1 MSVLALSPDPPSPMS
16 VTPTFD
22 LNPTACSSTLLDH
35 QEMDPHTFND
45 SAGDNAQRSRKPPPL
60 HSGADW
66 KVLLHLPEMEKWL
79 RGTSSRVSQLSHSVA
94 QDSDHR
100 HVDVHLVQLKA
111 ICEDISDHVEQIHAL
126 LETEFSLKLLSCS
139 VNIIVDIRTVQ
150 LLWHQLRVS
159 VLVLKERLLQGL
171 QDSNGNF
178 TRQTD
183 ILQAFSQDQSQTR
196 LDALTEVDDCGQL
209 TIRCSQDYFS
219 LDCGITAFE
228 LSDYSPSDE
237 TRRGEE
243 AGPDCDGEDG
253 AGAESER
260 DEGAGSDSDQEE
272 GAGLHTDQGEGPGP
286 DADRG
291 EWAGPQLK
299 QERGAETNSDLAQE
313 QSLGS
318 PGLTPRCHS
327 PDPGP
332 PPSTKT
338 MSNLRDRP
346 KRPKWNTC
354 VSPSQF
360 PALKWGALSSESISG
375 PVGLRD
381 MTSDLHLQTQRDH
394 FPPSL
399 PGPPDRSKFW
409 LQLDSISPEQSLLGH
424 VTVRQEPM
432 QNQTVKSTGSPQN
445 QSEGDSCSPLPSPIR
460 PSSSSEHEASSEDSD
475 PRPSPVRNSVWIIKR
490 PEHKVSSGAALDQE
504 HWYGSEEFLALP
516 AQLRKPELLSIRLEE
531 LPLGQ
536 DSAQTGLQDVDD
548 WDLMDPVHQDWEELP
563 SSPQLDSEWSSP
575 ASQSDSPCPPDSSL
589 DPGPFSD
596 LQSDE
601 DGQEGSRRGGLSLLQ
616 QLLDD
621 IQSSCSDRD
630 VWTKIE
636 RFVFRLDAFIRWLQE
651 SLDRTENWTPP
662 RQDVDSLRIYLDTH
676 LSFKM
681 SVDSRAELKERI
693 MEEGRELLTI
703 IPHQTGVTD
712 ILLMVTS
719 QWGQLQRQ
727 IRRQHGWMLRTLRC
741 IQTHLLCGD
750 QSQETLTN
758 QDAPSSAKCQQVRG
772 PCEVQQAVLERMK
785 NQLSHHFS
793 TSRSQPRQPTNGSS
807 LQEFEAEYQEL
818 WDWLMDM
825 DAMVTDSHQLMMSE
839 EQRLH
844 LFKSSHTDLTMMDSK
859 RLNLLGRGEALKRSG
874 TKLPSDFHQK
884 LHDLTHTWTQ
894 LEKIL
899 SGHSA
904 PCSSQVRPALSGSLP
919 VCREGSEDGLPP
931 MSFPLTADLLQ
942 QLEARIKE
950 LKSWLRDTEL
960 LIFNSC
966 LRRDKD
972 AAQQLLSFQ
981 SLCSEIQSRRRGV
994 ASVLKLCQKLLQ
1006 HNLVGPVDEVG
1017 PEAEQHCE
1025 ALQLLSI
1032 NLERRWEAIVMQ
1044 ALQWHNRLRRQLGE
1058 TQVPESLLATVDLRR
1073 ATPPLPGPMA
1083 PEESWE
1089 WDETDLSIT
1098 EPDLTQN
1105 LPTEQATPPTA
1116 TRPSN
1121 IYQVFSLH
1129 SVELDQRPHFP
1140 SALHKTEVL
1149 GSCKDSSFS
1158 SLESLPD
1165 LLGGLM
1171 LRGSSEG
1178 EGSSERESSAE
1189 LGWNSEG
1196 VDNGQPSE
1204 SDSGIVSDA
1213 GDAGETLAV
1222 VGISGEQKVRRGEEM
1237 RGESE
1242 KRKERRGEPS
1252 GVRLVDEVAAEHLIV
1267 VEGRTGG
1274 SGAVGGADG
1283 EGGASGGGA
1292 EGILAL
1298 VQSHNNNKAE
1308 DFSGNLP
1315 PSPLSLRG
1323 PELTRELQS
1332 TPTPSLG
1339 SLESLLAEG
1348 LDLFPVQQ
1356 SGTPVPSTWTPPS
1369 TAETESGELSRR
1381 TLDLLKCLEN
1391 VQRPLMAKITSSV
1404 SDQMLRSH
1412 SRLISSPS
1420 LGGVALH
1427 AGHNESLSLA
1437 SEDTPRGH
1445 LCPDSAAEGSTH
1457 RKCCRVT
1464 GPKGTGLE
1472 DLDAANLSMLVNVSA
1487 CTDEEE
1493 DDLLSSSSL
1502 TLTEEEF
1509 GVREG
1514 EEDELNSTT
1523 PGNEEDYEAAMVE
1536 LEYMQ
1541 KELQSWTRPSRGSAS
1556 SKSELGLSDELQ
1568 CSTSP
1573 SSSSAFSISSILSS
1587 SCKNDERQT
1596 SGERTIQK
1604 LDQEEDFRSSRT
1616 LLSCFVD
1623 DVENGN
1629 VEHSGVNGQDEDA
1642 ELLWQETSAFTQR
1655 GEPLTVAPSL
1665 LSPSCELSGPSHQT
1679 SLLVGQ
1685 LKGELPCHSVSSTVS
1700 LFSVGEVGSSN
1711 EGGRRAINI
1720 QEKFKFSSLVTERSQ
1735 REVHDLGF
1743 PRHPKD
1749 YRCCCGPVRPPEF
1762 TKEINRDSLKTESAH
1777 LTSNGLDQRPGAQIR
1792 EKVMKLSHQSLHLH
1806 QEDFYSYLSLSSHDS
1821 DCGEVSLHSVTS
1833 PASPSPSSSP
1843 LLDPDTGDGDKSL
1856 DSERR
1861 EAAIPTSPDIRD
1873 EEMLFPAC
1881 TEEVYLGPPLC
1892 YSMEISRTPVVGLDS
1907 QTLRTPD
1914 LTSLGYLAKP
1924 IPASVLKPP
1933 PGTCEG
1939 PPPFQCVVA
1948 ASASREKRS
1957 NDAPPYLNPRPRVVL
1972 IDSSAENLVDSKM
1985 LPSNMAAVMTE
1996 ISVSGATTNPLK
2008 EPSAVAAHVNPKIN
2022 FSAMRKDD
2030 RMEEARRGGGGRGEE
2045 TRGEELTALSSSEAE
2060 SFRYHRDIQT
2070 PAAGGAALVCTR

>member
-22 LNPTACSSTLLDH
+22 LNPATCSSTLLDH
-35 QEMDPHTFND
+35 PEMNLHTSND
-45 SAGDNAQRSRKPPPL
+45 SAGDTAHRSRKPPPL

-66 KVLLHLPEMEKWL
+66 KILLHLPEMEKWL
-79 RGTSSRVSQLSHSVA
+79 RGTSGRVSQLSHSVA
-94 QDSDHR
+94 QDSEHR

-237 TRRGEE
+237 TRRGEGAE
-243 AGPDCDGEDG
+243 PDCDQEEG
-253 AGAESER
+253 AGAESEQ
-260 DEGAGSDSDQEE
+260 DEGAGSDSDRE
-272 GAGLHTDQGEGPGP
+272 EGPGP

-291 EWAGPQLK
+291 DWVEPHPK
-299 QERGAETNSDLAQE
+299 QEQGAETDSDLT
-313 QSLGS
+313 SLGS
-318 PGLTPRCHS
+318 TGLTARCDL
-327 PDPGP
+327 PDPCT
-332 PPSTKT
+332 PSSSET
-338 MSNLRDRP
+338 MSNRWDRP
-346 KRPKWNTC
+346 KRPNWNTC
-354 VSPSQF
+354 VSPQL
-360 PALKWGALSSESISG
+360 PTPKIGTLSSDTVSG
-375 PVGLRD
+375 RVGSAD
-381 MTSDLHLQTQRDH
+381 MTSDPHVQIQQDQ
-394 FPPSL
+394 FSPSL

-424 VTVRQEPM
+424 VAHRQQPR
-432 QNQTVKSTGSPQN
+432 QNP
-445 QSEGDSCSPLPSPIR
+445 SEGDSCSPLPSPVR

-475 PRPSPVRNSVWIIKR
+475 PRPSPVQNSVWIIKR
-490 PEHKVSSGAALDQE
+490 PEPKVSSGAALDQE

-516 AQLRKPELLSIRLEE
+516 AQLRKPELLSIRLDE

-536 DSAQTGLQDVDD
+536 DSARTGLQDVDD

-575 ASQSDSPCPPDSSL
+575 ASHTDSPCPPDSSL

-621 IQSSCSDRD
+621 IQSRCGDQD

-662 RQDVDSLRIYLDTH
+662 RQDVDSLRVYLDTH

-681 SVDSRAELKERI
+681 SVDSRAELKDKI

-703 IPHQTGVTD
+703 IPQQTGVTD

-741 IQTHLLCGD
+741 IQTHLLCSD
-750 QSQETLTN
+750 QPQETTGDTSTN
-758 QDAPSSAKCQQVRG
+758 QDAPSPAKYQQVRG
-772 PCEVQQAVLERMK
+772 PCEVQQAVLEQMK
-785 NQLSHHFS
+785 NQLSRLNSHFS
-793 TSRSQPRQPTNGSS
+793 TGRKQLRQPANSSS
-807 LQEFEAEYQEL
+807 LQEFEVEYQEL

-859 RLNLLGRGEALKRSG
+859 KLNLLGRGEALKRSG

-904 PCSSQVRPALSGSLP
+904 ASSSHQVRPAGSLL
-919 VCREGSEDGLPP
+919 VCREGSEDAPPP

-972 AAQQLLSFQ
+972 AGQQLLSFQ

-1006 HNLVGPVDEVG
+1006 QNLVGPVEEVG

-1044 ALQWHNRLRRQLGE
+1044 ALQWRNRLRRQLGE
-1058 TQVPESLLATVDLRR
+1058 TQVPESLLEPAMVDLRQSS
-1073 ATPPLPGPMA
+1073 PPLPGPVA

-1121 IYQVFSLH
+1121 VYQVFSLH
-1129 SVELDQRPHFP
+1129 SMELDQRPPIP
-1140 SALHKTEVL
+1140 SALQKTEAL

-1189 LGWNSEG
+1189 LGWSSEG

-1213 GDAGETLAV
+1213 GDA
-1222 VGISGEQKVRRGEEM
+1222 VGISGEQKVRQGEV
-1237 RGESE
+1237 
-1242 KRKERRGEPS
+1242 RRGGSEEWKKGS
-1252 GVRLVDEVAAEHLIV
+1252 GEQRGVRLAAEEAKV
-1267 VEGRTGG
+1267 VEGKTGG
-1274 SGAVGGADG
+1274 LVAVGGGA
-1283 EGGASGGGA
+1283 EGVPHSGGTGEGA

-1298 VQSHNNNKAE
+1298 VQSH
-1308 DFSGNLP
+1308 FSGKLP

-1323 PELTRELQS
+1323 PELTQDLQS

-1348 LDLFPVQQ
+1348 VDLFPAQQ
-1356 SGTPVPSTWTPPS
+1356 SCTPVPSTWTPPS
-1369 TAETESGELSRR
+1369 TAETEAESGELSRR

-1391 VQRPLMAKITSSV
+1391 VQRPPVAKMTSSV

-1420 LGGVALH
+1420 LGGVAHLS
-1427 AGHNESLSLA
+1427 GQSENSSLA
-1437 SEDTPRGH
+1437 SEDTPQGH

-1472 DLDAANLSMLVNVSA
+1472 ELDAANLSMLVNVSA

-1514 EEDELNSTT
+1514 EEDEHNSTT
-1523 PGNEEDYEAAMVE
+1523 PGHEEDYEAAMVE

-1541 KELQSWTRPSRGSAS
+1541 KELQSWARPSRGSSS

-1568 CSTSP
+1568 CSSSP
-1573 SSSSAFSISSILSS
+1573 SSSSAFSISSIFSS
-1587 SCKNDERQT
+1587 TCKNDGAERV
-1596 SGERTIQK
+1596 IQK
-1604 LDQEEDFRSSRT
+1604 SDQEEDFRSSRS

-1629 VEHSGVNGQDEDA
+1629 VEQSGVTGQDEDA
-1642 ELLWQETSAFTQR
+1642 ELLWEETSTFTR
-1655 GEPLTVAPSL
+1655 TTVPSL
-1665 LSPSCELSGPSHQT
+1665 LSPSCELSGPAHQT

-1685 LKGELPCHSVSSTVS
+1685 LKGELPCHSSSTVS
-1700 LFSVGEVGSSN
+1700 LFSVGENGSSN

-1720 QEKFKFSSLVTERSQ
+1720 QEKFKFSSLVTEKSQ

-1749 YRCCCGPVRPPEF
+1749 YRCCCGSVRPPEP
-1762 TKEINRDSLKTESAH
+1762 TKKTDSTH
-1777 LTSNGLDQRPGAQIR
+1777 LSTSNGLDQRPGAQIR

-1821 DCGEVSLHSVTS
+1821 DCGEVSLRSV
-1833 PASPSPSSSP
+1833 ASPSPSSTPP
-1843 LLDPDTGDGDKSL
+1843 LGPDSDRKDPV
-1856 DSERR
+1856 
-1861 EAAIPTSPDIRD
+1861 IPTSPDIRD

-1892 YSMEISRTPVVGLDS
+1892 YSMEISLDS
-1907 QTLRTPD
+1907 RSQMLRTPD
-1914 LTSLGYLAKP
+1914 STSKP
-1924 IPASVLKPP
+1924 A
-1933 PGTCEG
+1933 PGTCED
-1939 PPPFQCVVA
+1939 PPPFQGVVA
-1948 ASASREKRS
+1948 ASRSREKRS
-1957 NDAPPYLNPRPRVVL
+1957 NDAPPYLNPRPRVAL
-1972 IDSSAENLVDSKM
+1972 IDSSAENLVDSKT

-2030 RMEEARRGGGGRGEE
+2030 RMEEARRGGGGGQGGGK
-2045 TRGEELTALSSSEAE
+2045 RGEELTALSGSSEAE
-2060 SFRYHRDIQT
+2060 SFRYHSDVQT
-2070 PAAGGAALVCTR
+2070 PAAGGAPLVCTR